1 MSDINIPYTT
11 SVLEGNYKRMDT
23 EVLLSE
29 DKKLNLTTYRNVN
42 GFLVTY
48 ATVSRKLEG
57 HSAPFLYGHRLGQDY
72 NRMFKTA
79 KVRVTANAIK
89 AQHGE
94 FLVNLAGIMEDAK
107 KYYGVSIVS
116 MEASK

>member
-1 MSDINIPYTT
+1 MSDINIPHTT

-29 DKKLNLTTYRNVN
+29 DLKLNLTTYRNVN

-79 KVRVTANAIK
+79 KVRVTKNAVLE
-89 AQHGE
+89 QHGE
-94 FLVNLAGIMEDAK
+94 YLKNIFNIAEDAK
-107 KYYGVSIVS
+107 KYYNVALVKVG
-116 MEASK
+116 A